1 MPMHAY
7 IYTQSFTIS
16 VLPLCHVGNLV
27 TVRKAVLTLY
37 SGQTLA
43 RASSTANC
51 AMGKDFEV

>member
-1 MPMHAY
+1 MHAY